1 MCAAALI
8 GTDQVIRNS
17 HLINHTRKETNMA
30 KNLKNK
36 NSKASSLKKTGLKAP
51 VKTSKVEATKFRLA
65 LNHNETLLK

>member
-1 MCAAALI
+1 
-8 GTDQVIRNS
+8 
-17 HLINHTRKETNMA
+17 MA